1 MNFYLFIFAFPENN
15 LNTIMNEKLNGSP
28 IPILYSNVS
37 KHILKITICYEIQF
51 LIFFKK
57 LIIIKGELYNGILLI
72 LSLS

>member
-1 MNFYLFIFAFPENN
+1 MNFYLFIFAFLENN
-15 LNTIMNEKLNGSP
+15 LNTRMNEKLNGSP